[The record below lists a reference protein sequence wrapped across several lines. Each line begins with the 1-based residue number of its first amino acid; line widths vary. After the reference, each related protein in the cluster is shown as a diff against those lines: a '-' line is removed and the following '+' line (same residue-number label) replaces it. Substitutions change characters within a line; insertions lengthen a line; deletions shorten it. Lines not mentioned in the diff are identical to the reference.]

1 MCKLKRYGDRGE
13 NRRKERRNWN
23 KIENSKRGEISWLRY
38 KREVHLFY
46 RSNSLESEEVKF
58 PKQKRIIVQFYSTP
72 RGDMQIKTVWWES
85 KKKKKELE

>member
-13 NRRKERRNWN
+13 NRKKKRRNWN
-23 KIENSKRGEISWLRY
+23 KIENFQKGRNNY
-38 KREVHLFY
+38 KRKVQLFY

-72 RGDMQIKTVWWES
+72 RGDMQIETVWRSW
-85 KKKKKELE
+85 